1 MISCYHSDV
10 WKMYLSKGQF
20 DLAKKYC
27 KVGVYIFVVMV
38 TMLMK
43 HATRATLLILMKFS
57 PNKQNMNFNKE
68 STSVFW
74 QL

>member
-1 MISCYHSDV
+1 MLFCYHSDV

-27 KVGVYIFVVMV
+27 KVGVSLVPLV
-38 TMLMK
+38 TAMMK
-43 HATRATLLILMKFS
+43 SVTRAMLFILMKFS

-68 STSVFW
+68 GKC
-74 QL
+74 